1 MSRGFL
7 KGLIAASAMVL
18 VAGVAQAGALDIDT
32 LKSVAPPSEDHP
44 LDPLISGYQFRAKE
58 TQALQDDD
66 FDNPGF
72 LWVDNGEELWKTVD
86 GTENKSCAECHGDA
100 SDSMKGVRAA
110 MPKWNDAKGKPVNLE
125 QQINICRTERMG
137 ADKWKFDS
145 RSMLSMNAYVGLQS
159 RGMPVAVKTD
169 GPMADWFS
177 KGEKLYYARNG
188 QLDMA
193 CANCHEDNFGNR
205 IRSDLLSQ
213 GHTNGFPVYRLK
225 WQKPGSIHRRFKG
238 CMKQVRAKPY
248 KVGGDEF
255 LALELYVAWRGT
267 GMAVETPSVRN

>member
-1 MSRGFL
+1 MSKGFF
-7 KGLIAASAMVL
+7 KGLIAASAMVMA
-18 VAGVAQAGALDIDT
+18 AGMAQAGALDIDT
-32 LKSVAPPSEDHP
+32 LKSVAPPSDDHP
-44 LDPLISGYQFRAKE
+44 LDPLISGYEFRATE
-58 TQALQDDD
+58 TQALQDGD

-72 LWVDNGEELWKTVD
+72 LWVDNGEELWSTVA
-86 GTENKSCAECHGDA
+86 GTKNKSCAECHGDA

-110 MPKWNDAKGKPVNLE
+110 MPKWNEAKGKPVNLE
-125 QQINICRTERMG
+125 QQINICLTEQMG
-137 ADKWKFDS
+137 AEAWKFDS

-169 GPMADWFS
+169 GPMSDWFS

-193 CANCHEDNFGNR
+193 CSNCHEDNFGNR